1 MNWELLS
8 CGVRGHHTYRP
19 DEPALAD
26 GLHVDSAAGQA
37 WRCLRCGDFVA
48 GPPRGSGPADAAPE
62 VPRGALL
69 RDLIIMRLLAV
80 ERLLR
85 GLFLLIAGILV
96 IEIRHSQQTLSEK
109 FDAELP
115 LLKPI
120 ADQVGWNIDDS
131 RVVQLIER
139 AFTLSST
146 TIVLL
151 GCALIV
157 YAASEF
163 VECYGLWFARRWGEY
178 FAVVVT
184 SVFIPLEVYEL
195 TERVTV
201 VRVGLL
207 VVNVAAVVWLIWRKR
222 LFGARG
228 GETAYREEH
237 SAASLLTVEH
247 AAVSESGAHRT
258 DLAAGHPD
266 GAGTHSPDPDERAPA
281 R

>member
-19 DEPALAD
+19 DEAALAD
-26 GLHVDSAAGQA
+26 RLHVESAAGQA
-37 WRCLRCGDFVA
+37 WRCLRCGDFVV
-48 GPPRGSGPADAAPE
+48 GPPRGNGPADKAPE

-69 RDLIIMRLLAV
+69 RDLIIMRVLAV

-96 IEIRHSQQTLSEK
+96 IEIRHSQQTIAQK

-120 ADQVGWNIDDS
+120 ADQLGWNIDDS
-131 RVVQLIER
+131 RMVQLIER

-146 TIVLL
+146 TIVLV

-157 YAASEF
+157 YAASQF

-184 SVFIPLEVYEL
+184 SIFIPFEVYEL
-195 TERVTV
+195 TERITF
-201 VRVGLL
+201 VRLALL
-207 VVNVAAVVWLIWRKR
+207 VVNVAAVVWLIWSKR
-222 LFGARG
+222 LFGVHG
-228 GETAYREEH
+228 GEAAFHEEH

-247 AAVSESGAHRT
+247 AAVSESGSHRT
-258 DLAAGHPD
+258 DPD
-266 GAGTHSPDPDERAPA
+266 ATNPDSANPDPDSDERSPA